1 MNENRKNSD
10 RKTWK
15 IQYVGREQISGV
27 ISFSRENVG
36 GKMVRGGRNKERP
49 EKI

>member
-1 MNENRKNSD
+1 MRTERIVTE
-10 RKTWK
+10 RLGK
-15 IQYVGREQISGV
+15 IQYVGREQISEV

-36 GKMVRGGRNKERP
+36 GKMARGGGNEERT